1 MDLFRLLDGIW
12 DLLEELLAMVV
23 CALTIVYI
31 MFTMTIIANTG
42 TALASSN
49 TEQRL
54 KPIKIPENVS
64 VVQRRSNNTGNDVII
79 SETLVGLGAHAL
91 GMKPLIEQ
99 EIAPTETEFEHM
111 TSTAVLAETE
121 SEQTQL
127 VQPSAESELE
137 TEPMTESE
145 SELKANDYPYDE
157 GQAVALAQLMYAE
170 ARGCSK
176 REQSMVAWTVLN
188 RVDINFDGQNGF
200 WEVITAPDQFAYN
213 VNGPFEQYEYE
224 MATEILQY
232 WAAEKDGIE
241 NTIRTLPHEYLYY
254 HANAENTHNMFGITE
269 SQSDLWFCLPDPYES

>member
-12 DLLEELLAMVV
+12 DYVEELFAIIV

-54 KPIKIPENVS
+54 KPIMIPENVS
-64 VVQRRSNNTGNDVII
+64 VAQRRANNTSNDVII
-79 SETLVGLGAHAL
+79 SETLVGLGAHVL
-91 GMKPLIEQ
+91 GVKPLIEQ
-99 EIAPTETEFEHM
+99 QIAPTETESEHM
-111 TSTAVLAETE
+111 TSAIVSTETE
-121 SEQTQL
+121 SEPTLL
-127 VQPSAESELE
+127 VQPPAESELE

-145 SELKANDYPYDE
+145 SELTAMDYPYDE

-224 MATEILQY
+224 MATEILRY

-241 NTIRTLPHEYLYY
+241 NSIRTLPHEYVYY
-254 HANAENTHNMFGITE
+254 HANAEHTHNMFGITE
-269 SQSDLWFCLPDPYES
+269 SQSELWFGLPDPYQA